1 METYIALLRG
11 INVNGKNRIQMQL
24 LTQMLIDLDY
34 YQVRTY
40 IQSGNVVFQA
50 DNTDTKSIAG
60 KISNGISQKFGYDV
74 EVIVLTK
81 PEFDQICSSNPY
93 AVAPYDT
100 ERVYI
105 TIFQTQSEVE
115 LPEGLN
121 ADDFLPDMFS
131 VKGRAAYIYCPGG
144 YGNTRLSNT
153 FFERKTGLAAT
164 TRNLKTMRTLVSM
177 L

>member
-115 LPEGLN
+115 LPEG
-121 ADDFLPDMFS
+121 
-131 VKGRAAYIYCPGG
+131 
-144 YGNTRLSNT
+144 
-153 FFERKTGLAAT
+153 
-164 TRNLKTMRTLVSM
+164 
-177 L
+177 